1 MGSCTFSQ
9 GVWNR
14 IAQQFNCQI
23 LQGISSHTSVSDWW
37 DDVSQWSQPE
47 PARHLQIIIYTAWNL
62 WKERCRRIFDN
73 RALTQDQLVTVIT
86 SDIANYY
93 IAAHATVGASLPYN
107 FLI

>member
-1 MGSCTFSQ
+1 M
-9 GVWNR
+9 
-14 IAQQFNCQI
+14 
-23 LQGISSHTSVSDWW
+23 SDWW

-93 IAAHATVGASLPYN
+93 IAAHATVGVSLPYN
-107 FLI
+107 FLTYIHCEERLKLFRSRRKLFLIFILDPPL